1 MYDVGERTT
10 TISKIPGISNFPK
23 FDIFDVSIDCRTLLL
38 GDTLAQELKVINI
51 DTKTEKN
58 LNSFQKSKFTNA
70 RFSPKSGDVYI
81 AYTTNRFIIASET
94 GKVKFESSRRI
105 PPKIHQL
112 YNKFYSFAFGGLGKL
127 LVYSKYSL
135 YKFELRGKK
144 HATISQLPE
153 TQLFGKNEKKNSQNS
168 LEIFTTEKPI
178 ARVKEFGKDFVMVNF
193 NWDSAMSDIPQPV
206 ITKRF
211 G

>member
-1 MYDVGERTT
+1 M
-10 TISKIPGISNFPK
+10 
-23 FDIFDVSIDCRTLLL
+23 
-38 GDTLAQELKVINI
+38 
-51 DTKTEKN
+51 
-58 LNSFQKSKFTNA
+58 NSFQKSKFTNA

-81 AYTTNRFIIASET
+81 AYTTNRFIIAGET

-144 HATISQLPE
+144 LASISKLPESQL
-153 TQLFGKNEKKNSQNS
+153 FEKSKLSGQNGAQNS

-178 ARVKEFGKDFVMVNF
+178 ARVKEFGKDFVMVKF
-193 NWDSAMSDIPQPV
+193 NWDSAMGDIP
-206 ITKRF
+206 
-211 G
+211 